1 MVATEPIGQTR
12 SAQATFDNARQSTWE
27 DSDQPDPECI
37 LRCAQ
42 AGMETRRSP
51 GEHPIRRV
59 NLPVTVLYW
68 LRYNVVLASGR
79 RESDGDLCQAD
90 EGHVFGCHQC
100 APLDPVLALGR
111 AGKESQGTLLRLP
124 SYDVPNLD
132 AEPGFEPTV
141 PGPPV

>member
-12 SAQATFDNARQSTWE
+12 SAQAIFDIARQSTWE
-27 DSDQPDPECI
+27 DSDQPGPVCI

-42 AGMETRRSP
+42 AATETRRSP

-79 RESDGDLCQAD
+79 LRERRGSVPVRGRSRLR
-90 EGHVFGCHQC
+90 VPPVRC
-100 APLDPVLALGR
+100 APLDPVLALSR
-111 AGKESQGTLLRLP
+111 AGKESQGTLLR
-124 SYDVPNLD
+124 
-132 AEPGFEPTV
+132 
-141 PGPPV
+141 